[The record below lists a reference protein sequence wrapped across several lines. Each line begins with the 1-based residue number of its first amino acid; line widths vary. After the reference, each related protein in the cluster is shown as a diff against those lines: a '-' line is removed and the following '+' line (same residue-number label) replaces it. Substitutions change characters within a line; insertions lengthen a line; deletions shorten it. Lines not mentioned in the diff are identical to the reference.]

1 MNVSASVTSLNI
13 PKAQGMSM
21 ILDTLPDPAI
31 AGQVCP
37 ARTRLQI
44 DLMLLAIEALE
55 IGGSEAIRSEEHT
68 V

>member
-13 PKAQGMSM
+13 PKAQGMPM

-31 AGQVCP
+31 AVHLCQ

-44 DLMLLAIEALE
+44 D
-55 IGGSEAIRSEEHT
+55 
-68 V
+68 